1 MNEVTRGI
9 AKLPALDVELVHDRS
24 EDGGAERVAIRLTGR
39 PDLESAAKMVEPHL
53 LTLMMAANPFLAA
66 PMKMAQQF
74 WAPWLAMNPALK
86 AMLPPPERD

>member
-1 MNEVTRGI
+1 MTETTRGI
-9 AKLPALDVELVHDRS
+9 AKLPSLDVELVHDKS
-24 EDGGAERVAIRLTGR
+24 ESGDAERLAIRVTGR

-53 LTLMMAANPFLAA
+53 LTMMMAANPFLAL

-86 AMLPPPERD
+86 ALLPPPERD

>member
-1 MNEVTRGI
+1 MTETTRGI
-9 AKLPALDVELVHDRS
+9 AKLPSLDVELVHDKS
-24 EDGGAERVAIRLTGR
+24 ESGDAERLAIRVTGR

-53 LTLMMAANPFLAA
+53 LTMMMAANPFLAA

-86 AMLPPPERD
+86 ALLPPPERD